1 MGLVVRLVFIGLAQI
16 YKKNTHLIIAS
27 LIIGNFIVAYQRI
40 KVKDI
45 AACLFVL
52 QIYLLSGFSHAQTQ
66 VEDLSEK
73 KALFVGYAYSLVDK
87 TLLYSEHHSI
97 STDKNKQRLSSR
109 VQYKSPEG
117 ILIADK
123 TLQYDEQGYFPS
135 FNFVDLRTR
144 NILNV
149 AAGDTR
155 IEITHTQGSSGSEI
169 EVVEAIPDSVMIA
182 DAGFDVFMMKNWQAL
197 VAGEAQVVEFLAPTR
212 NMFVTFKIE
221 QTFLN
226 DSVVGFS
233 LAPDNFFIS
242 LLVDTIYLEYDLLSG
257 RILSYKGL
265 TNIEEVVNGDAS
277 GSNVMAHIKYHYPE
291 LINSL

>member
-1 MGLVVRLVFIGLAQI
+1 MGPVVWLVFIGLAQI
-16 YKKNTHLIIAS
+16 YKKNIHLIIAS
-27 LIIGNFIVAYQRI
+27 LIIGNFTVVYQRI

-66 VEDLSEK
+66 VGDQSAKQE
-73 KALFVGYAYSLVDK
+73 FVGYAYSLVDK

-97 STDKNKQRLSSR
+97 SIDKNNQRQSSR
-109 VQYKSPEG
+109 VQYKSPKG

-135 FNFVDLRTR
+135 FNFADLRTR
-144 NILNV
+144 TILNV

-155 IEITHTQGSSGSEI
+155 IEITHTQGSSSSEI

-197 VAGEAQVVEFLAPTR
+197 VAGKAQVVEFLAPTR

-265 TNIEEVVNGDAS
+265 TNIEEVLNGDAS
-277 GSNVMAHIKYHYPE
+277 GSNVMAHIKYQYPE
-291 LINSL
+291 LNNSL

>member
-1 MGLVVRLVFIGLAQI
+1 MGPVVWLVFIGLAQT
-16 YKKNTHLIIAS
+16 YKKNIHLIITS
-27 LIIGNFIVAYQRI
+27 LIIGNFTVVYQRI

-66 VEDLSEK
+66 VGDQSTKQE
-73 KALFVGYAYSLVDK
+73 FVGYAYSLVDK

-97 STDKNKQRLSSR
+97 SIDNNNQRQSSR
-109 VQYKSPEG
+109 VQYKSPDG

-135 FNFVDLRTR
+135 FNFADLRTR

-155 IEITHTQGSSGSEI
+155 IEITHTQGSSSSKI
-169 EVVEAIPDSVMIA
+169 EVIKAIPDSVMIA
-182 DAGFDVFMMKNWQAL
+182 DAGFDVFMMKNWQVL
-197 VAGEAQVVEFLAPTR
+197 VSGKAQIVEFLAPTR

-265 TNIEEVVNGDAS
+265 TNIEEVLNGDAS
-277 GSNVMAHIKYHYPE
+277 GSNVMAHIKYQYPE
-291 LINSL
+291 LNNSL